1 MEGLK
6 EIKRVLQDYFDM
18 LYYCDLKKFDTIFHP
33 QAIYATTDESPSLF
47 RGMAEYRAV
56 IAKRESPASRNEIR
70 ADAIN
75 NIELA
80 GENTARARL
89 ECSIGENKF
98 VDFLTL
104 VRDNEQWKIIA
115 KVFHIIDKE
124 N

>member
-1 MEGLK
+1 MEDLK
-6 EIKRVLQDYFDM
+6 EIKQVLQDYFDM

-47 RGMAEYRAV
+47 RGMAEYRA
-56 IAKRESPASRNEIR
+56 IISKRESPASRKER
-70 ADAIN
+70 RTDVVN

-80 GENTARARL
+80 GANTARARL

-104 VRDNEQWKIIA
+104 VRDHGQWKIMA
-115 KVFHIIDKE
+115 KVFHIVDKE
-124 N
+124 S